1 VDHLPYCL
9 LQPTAA
15 VTLREVVLGVLE
27 RAEMVVE
34 LAVVGEEGVA
44 LVVAVPLVMLGV
56 VGMVR
61 MTMVLV

>member
-9 LQPTAA
+9 LQQTAA

-34 LAVVGEEGVA
+34 LAVVGDQGLA

-56 VGMVR
+56 VGVVWV
-61 MTMVLV
+61 TVVLV